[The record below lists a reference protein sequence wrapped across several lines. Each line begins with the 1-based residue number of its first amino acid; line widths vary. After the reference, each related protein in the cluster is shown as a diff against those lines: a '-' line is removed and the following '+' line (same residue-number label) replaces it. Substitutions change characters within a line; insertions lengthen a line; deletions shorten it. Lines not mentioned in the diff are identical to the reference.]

1 MITAGA
7 FLIFFIGVVHS
18 YLGER
23 FILMRLF
30 RLENIPE
37 LFGDDSFTKGT
48 LRFVWHLLTVAW
60 FGFGLMLLWLDGE
73 PAPKNNILHIVASV
87 FFISA
92 LFSAGLTRGRHLSW
106 VVFVT
111 IAGLLILAAE

>member
-1 MITAGA
+1 MIVAGV

-23 FILMRLF
+23 YILTRLF
-30 RLENIPE
+30 RLENIPK

-48 LRFVWHLLTVAW
+48 LRFVWHLLTIAW
-60 FGFGLMLLWLDGE
+60 FGFGLILLWLDNG
-73 PAPKNNILHIVASV
+73 PAPENSILYIVASV
-87 FFISA
+87 FFIGA
-92 LFSAGLTRGRHLSW
+92 LFSAGFTKGRHLSW

-111 IAGLLILAAE
+111 IAGLLMLAAE